1 MPEWV
6 RIEQVFPDVIAIRPV
21 YTATGK
27 ATEVITRNGKVGLDP
42 RDVRSVQRAL
52 FRCCL
57 IDPRAQKAV
66 VKKLVGKEL
75 TLPFYLSP
83 DRVFIPLKMRQPQ
96 AEHDPVY
103 GYVDLNFI
111 ARIEQT
117 PDRRCRL
124 TLTNGITMDLFCTRD
139 TAIKSREC
147 GARLL
152 ESLQDKNASTDLE
165 GLVLGAVTGLIQM
178 MIQMHQDLTRI
189 NRRLQA
195 LLPDDV
201 EE

>member
-1 MPEWV
+1 MDF
-6 RIEQVFPDVIAIRPV
+6 RHQVIAYAGR
-21 YTATGK
+21 
-27 ATEVITRNGKVGLDP
+27 TRNKPAGF
-42 RDVRSVQRAL
+42 SYW
-52 FRCCL
+52 L
-57 IDPRAQKAV
+57 ISLAV
-66 VKKLVGKEL
+66 VHQFRPTQVKLE
-75 TLPFYLSP
+75 FYLSP

-96 AEHDPVY
+96 AEYDPVY

-111 ARIEQT
+111 AHIEQT
-117 PDRRCRL
+117 PDHRCRL
-124 TLTNGITMDLFCTRD
+124 TLTNGITVDLFCTRD

-201 EE
+201 EESRNPIRSLRPF